1 MNKVPTGERVNVF
14 KLQEVMIPN
23 EKMSN
28 LVKFL
33 YLNTDCENLAYAILS
48 EGIREDVQ
56 LGKINNWESEL

>member
-48 EGIREDVQ
+48 EGIREDV
-56 LGKINNWESEL
+56 